1 MGILQFKIKR
11 FQLLFYVFICLFLGL
26 FLTVE
31 SINGKLWT
39 NDFVVYYGAVHD
51 FFNGNDP
58 YISNYGLD
66 TGYFK
71 YPPFTLYLFGY
82 NFWLPF
88 PVAKMIHLLLSSLAL
103 LYSIPVLAKMS
114 RVMLRTDRNYAW
126 ILYLGFFSIAI
137 HLVREFHMGNVNLI
151 LLGLFTFG
159 LSHLKSTS
167 GWYTVISWSLMI
179 IIKPIM
185 IVALFPLLF
194 FHQWKCVVYIG
205 LCGVFFFLLP
215 IVHLGW
221 NANLTLWLDWFR
233 AISEHGEYIVSYNSL
248 RFLVLTYLGITSEWI
263 PSLVVL
269 FLLLLVMWMDVRKRK
284 NQQQLLK
291 WMVVFVA
298 FIPSFF
304 VTDTQHFLLSVPL
317 LLFLLHELVA
327 RKSLIAWIVFVL
339 VFGLFSLNSND
350 LLGSRLSDF
359 MYTKGMLGL
368 GNLLFIGLYIV
379 VIITSNKSDR
389 VSREISSEII

>member
-1 MGILQFKIKR
+1 MNILNFKIER
-11 FQLLFYVFICLFLGL
+11 FQLLFCVFICLFLGL

-31 SINGKLWT
+31 TINGKLWT
-39 NDFVVYYGAVHD
+39 NDFVVYYGALHD

-58 YISNYGLD
+58 YVTNYGLD

-82 NFWLPF
+82 NLWLPF
-88 PVAKMIHLLLSSLAL
+88 PVAKIVHLVVSSLAL
-103 LYSIPVLAKMS
+103 LYSIPVLTKMI
-114 RVMLRTDRNYAW
+114 REVCGINRKYAW
-126 ILYLGFFSIAI
+126 VLYLGFFSIAI

-159 LSHLKSTS
+159 LYHLKSTS
-167 GWYTVISWSLMI
+167 VWYTVIGWSLMI

-185 IVALFPLLF
+185 IIALFPLLF
-194 FHQWKCVVYIG
+194 FHQWKRLIYIG
-205 LCGVFFFLLP
+205 VCGVFFFLFP

-221 NANLTLWLDWFR
+221 DVNLTLWLDWFK

-248 RFLVLTYLGITSEWI
+248 RFLAVTYLGIASEWG

-269 FLLLLVMWMDVRKRK
+269 FVLLSLLLMDARKQQ

-291 WMVVFVA
+291 WTVVFVA
-298 FIPSFF
+298 FIPNFF

-317 LLFLLHELVA
+317 ILFLIHELIL
-327 RKSLIAWIVFVL
+327 RKSVSAWSIFVL
-339 VFGLFSLNSND
+339 AFGLFSLNSND
-350 LLGSRLSDF
+350 LLGSTLSDF
-359 MYTKGMLGL
+359 MYTKGMLGI
-368 GNLLFIGLYIV
+368 GNLLFIGLYIFV
-379 VIITSNKSDR
+379 FTTTNKR
-389 VSREISSEII
+389 NQFFK

>member
-1 MGILQFKIKR
+1 MNILKVKIER
-11 FQLLFYVFICLFLGL
+11 FRLLFYVFICLFLAL

-39 NDFVVYYGAVHD
+39 NDFVVYYSAVQD

-58 YISNYGLD
+58 YAGNYGLD

-88 PVAKMIHLLLSSLAL
+88 PVAKIVHLLFSSVAL
-103 LYSIPVLAKMS
+103 LYSIPVLAKMIREMCGMS
-114 RVMLRTDRNYAW
+114 KNYAW
-126 ILYLGFFSIAI
+126 VLYLGFFSIAI

-167 GWYTVISWSLMI
+167 IWYTVISWSLMI
-179 IIKPIM
+179 ILKPIM

-194 FHQWKCVVYIG
+194 FRQWKHVVYIG
-205 LCGVFFFLLP
+205 LCGVFFFLFP
-215 IVHLGW
+215 IMHLGW
-221 NANLTLWLDWFR
+221 DANLTLWLDWFR

-248 RFLVLTYLGITSEWI
+248 RFLAFTYLGITSEWM
-263 PSLVVL
+263 PSLLVLVVL
-269 FLLLLVMWMDVRKRK
+269 LLLLFLDARKRK
-284 NQQQLLK
+284 TEQQLVK

-298 FIPSFF
+298 FIPNFF

-317 LLFLLHELVA
+317 LLFLIYELILCKSIVA
-327 RKSLIAWIVFVL
+327 WCVFV
-339 VFGLFSLNSND
+339 VAFGLFSLNSND
-350 LLGSRLSDF
+350 LLGSSLSDF
-359 MYTKGMLGL
+359 MYTKGMLGI
-368 GNLLFIGLYIV
+368 GNLVFIGLYIV
-379 VIITSNKSDR
+379 VFTTNDKRSPVLQKTHPETI
-389 VSREISSEII
+389 

>member
-114 RVMLRTDRNYAW
+114 REMLQTDRNYAW

-194 FHQWKCVVYIG
+194 FHQWKRVVYIG

-298 FIPSFF
+298 FIPNFF

-317 LLFLLHELVA
+317 LLFLLHELVL
-327 RKSLIAWIVFVL
+327 RKSVIAWIVFVL
-339 VFGLFSLNSND
+339 AFGLFSLNSND